1 MRLGNIA
8 DITVGFPFKSEK
20 FNTQGIGVHLVRGKN
35 VTRGS
40 LRFGSDE
47 FWWDDFTD
55 ARIDGYRLQED
66 DVVIGMDGSRVGQNF
81 ARVTKNDLPALLVQ
95 RVACLRAKNG
105 VSQDFLYAAISSGWF
120 THYVEQSHTGTSIPH
135 ISSKQIA
142 DFEIPDLGLEQ
153 MWAVGSFVRDIDDL
167 INTLSRT
174 NDYLAA

>member
-1 MRLGNIA
+1 MRLGDIA
-8 DITVGFPFKSEK
+8 DIMVGFPFKSEK
-20 FNTQGIGVHLVRGKN
+20 FNTQGKGVHLVRGKN

-55 ARIDGYRLQED
+55 PRIDSYRLRED

-81 ARVTKNDLPALLVQ
+81 AQIAKDELPALLVQ
-95 RVACLRAKNG
+95 RVACLRAKRG
-105 VSQDFLYAAISSGWF
+105 VSQDYLYAAISSGLF
-120 THYVEQSHTGTSIPH
+120 TRYVERFHTGTSIPH

-142 DFEIPDLGLEQ
+142 DFEVPDLDSKQ
-153 MWAVGSFVRDIDDL
+153 MKAIGSFVRDIDEL
-167 INTLSRT
+167 ISSLRRT